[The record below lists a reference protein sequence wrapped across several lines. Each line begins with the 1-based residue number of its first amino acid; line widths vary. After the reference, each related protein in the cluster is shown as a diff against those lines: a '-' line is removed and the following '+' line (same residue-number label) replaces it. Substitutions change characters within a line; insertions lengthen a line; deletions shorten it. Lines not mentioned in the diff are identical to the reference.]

1 MGIGYD
7 LTSSEKTDEI
17 LELQRRLGKAE
28 AALERAE
35 RLATAG
41 RFGAEMIHEIN
52 NPLEAIT
59 NLLYLFK
66 SQPLP
71 ASALDFLEMMDE
83 QIRRINVI
91 TRQTLSFH
99 RTADKPLRADLVE
112 LLKIAIRTYSHK
124 IAEKEIKLELDL
136 PIFVECEVYPGE
148 LTQVFSNLISNSID
162 ASDRGGLLRIRL
174 RSAPNHV
181 SITVCDA
188 GCGIPP
194 AIRNSLFEAF
204 SSGKEKGNGLGLWIC
219 RRIVEKHGGHIL
231 WRSSTRPERSGTAFR
246 ISLDKSKPEQ
256 VSFPEGGSSRDDS
269 MRKRITG

>member
-1 MGIGYD
+1 MAS
-7 LTSSEKTDEI
+7 TEKPDDI
-17 LELQRRLGKAE
+17 LELQGRLANAE

-41 RFGAEMIHEIN
+41 SFGAEMIHEIN

-59 NLLYLFK
+59 NLVFLLK
-66 SQPLP
+66 AQSLP
-71 ASALDFLEMMDE
+71 ASAIDCLEMMDE
-83 QIRRINVI
+83 QIRRMNVI

-99 RTADKPLRADLVE
+99 RTTEKPLRADLVE

-124 IAEKEIKLELDL
+124 ILEKEIKVELDL
-136 PIFVECEVYPGE
+136 PLRADYEVFPGE

-162 ASDRGGLLRIRL
+162 ASYRGGPLRIRL
-174 RSAPNHV
+174 RTAPEHV
-181 SITVCDA
+181 SIMVCDS
-188 GCGIPP
+188 GSGIPP
-194 AIRNSLFEAF
+194 AMKKSLFNAF

-246 ISLDKSKPEQ
+246 ISLDQAKPQ
-256 VSFPEGGSSRDDS
+256 RVPLPEDASSSDDP
-269 MRKRITG
+269 MCQRIAG